1 MDQAEH
7 KEILRMIKSVTNF
20 LDFRIL
26 RLMDNQGSLFE
37 CAGVVLLGVHAGVDA
52 LLGLC
57 ELELQFWELQ
67 LHCCMCCYFTSLDH
81 LAGSCFPEL
90 PLCCW
95 VWVVMV
101 MVEVELG
108 AWLFVGLSM
117 LCTWIAISILKNL
130 AFSGLNLGWLSC
142 SSWWAPSPG
151 CWLVWCGWG
160 SAWGVGSVGLCWQR
174 NRVCLNVVSHLVIC
188 HPSILVVY

>member
-1 MDQAEH
+1 MFSNFSY
-7 KEILRMIKSVTNF
+7 ILTNLNF
-20 LDFRIL
+20 VYLCLPLFKWRIYAQIL
-26 RLMDNQGSLFE
+26 CLFYHT
-37 CAGVVLLGVHAGVDA
+37 CTPN
-52 LLGLC
+52 C
-57 ELELQFWELQ
+57 TPFWELQ